1 MLLLRFALVLLLIVS
16 GVCFGV
22 YAFTRDQRYLRW
34 GWVILKWSLSAA
46 LIFFGILVL
55 ERLL

>member
-1 MLLLRFALVLLLIVS
+1 MLLLRFVLVLLLIVA

-22 YAFTRDQRYLRW
+22 HALTRDQRYLRW
-34 GWVILKWSLSAA
+34 GWRILKGSIAAA
-46 LIFFGILVL
+46 LLFFGILVL